1 MATKM
6 MKGKPTYL
14 KWSFKKALMSIAEKN
29 FSLSQGKVN
38 GNLTI

>member
-6 MKGKPTYL
+6 MKGKPTYFS
-14 KWSFKKALMSIAEKN
+14 WSFKKALMSIGEKN
-29 FSLSQGKVN
+29 FSLSQDQVN